1 MRVGSIRTV
10 SPTDGNQSCWYTVR
24 SMRRL
29 DERHTSAWVR
39 NPAGR
44 PWMERSM
51 PMAPPARSAAA
62 RCTRM
67 STRASAITRWTGNR
81 AASSASVCMAS
92 TSWDLPGA
100 SRGRT
105 PGMGRTLVRRGRY
118 HTSVLRAAAALL
130 AAALLVPARA
140 AARGQGSGARCDV
153 VLAGEQTEVRWTDG
167 DTFRIL
173 SGPRRGRAVRL
184 VGVNTLETYGP
195 VHRIGASD
203 GRALLAV
210 AKASAAIASAA
221 GGRCDTDGAVDGSGD
236 PALLALQ
243 REAQRTRTG
252 IWAGGAP
259 PLLPTSLHSAD
270 EPNLAPR
277 GYDRIV
283 DTRTGAAVVHPHA
296 RTYRTCEEVC
306 VGEGQERACMV
317 YVPFARRYRDRPPC
331 LR

>member
-1 MRVGSIRTV
+1 
-10 SPTDGNQSCWYTVR
+10 
-24 SMRRL
+24 
-29 DERHTSAWVR
+29 
-39 NPAGR
+39 
-44 PWMERSM
+44 
-51 PMAPPARSAAA
+51 
-62 RCTRM
+62 
-67 STRASAITRWTGNR
+67 
-81 AASSASVCMAS
+81 
-92 TSWDLPGA
+92 
-100 SRGRT
+100 
-105 PGMGRTLVRRGRY
+105 MGRTLVRRGRY

-221 GGRCDTDGAVDGSGD
+221 GGRCDTDGAADGYGRLLATCPEASEALVRAGHAMVFAVDGPAD